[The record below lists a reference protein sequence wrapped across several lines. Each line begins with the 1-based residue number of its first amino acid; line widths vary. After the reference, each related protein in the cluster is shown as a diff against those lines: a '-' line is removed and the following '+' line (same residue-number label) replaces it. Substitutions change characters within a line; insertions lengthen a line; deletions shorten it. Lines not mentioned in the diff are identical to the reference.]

1 MFSLLARVLS
11 ARQTR
16 QILAGNDGRVV
27 CSNNSGVD
35 CVTHD
40 TQQQCI
46 IDLSA
51 AFKLGEQVIR
61 NVINSNISLMHFAVP
76 LALRSATPQC

>member
-1 MFSLLARVLS
+1 MFSLLGRVLS

-16 QILAGNDGRVV
+16 QILAGSDDRVV
-27 CSNNSGVD
+27 CSNNSGVG

-46 IDLSA
+46 IELSA
-51 AFKLGEQVIR
+51 AFKLGEQVLR
-61 NVINSNISLMHFAVP
+61 NVLLQINSNISL
-76 LALRSATPQC
+76 ALREQVGTS